1 MTALVSFSKG
11 QVITATPSTYDF
23 AILDPHDAVGQLC
36 DLVVVGDHHDGLVE
50 LRAGALEQA
59 QHIGAGLAVQVAG
72 RLYAV
77 STE

>member
-11 QVITATPSTYDF
+11 QVIAATPSAHDF
-23 AILDPHDAVGQLC
+23 AVLDPHDAVGQLG